1 MAVIPIV
8 VCYLMGAIPFGLIIA
23 RLYGV
28 GDIRTEGS
36 GNIGATNVGR
46 VIGARAAVWV
56 YLGDI
61 GKGVAAVLLGRLYAA
76 NFELGFVNYDVFL
89 VACAV
94 AAVLGHVFPVYIR
107 FKGGKGVN
115 TGLGVM
121 ITLLPYE
128 TLLAFGVFL
137 LVVLLARYVS
147 LGSMLAGI
155 SLFAIIAVEKHI
167 LDRPVADIYFYLTL
181 VLALLILV
189 THRQNI
195 SRLMRGQESRLSFHS
210 RSNSARSDG

>member
-1 MAVIPIV
+1 MAVIPIIL
-8 VCYLMGAIPFGLIIA
+8 CYLLGAIPFGLIIA

-28 GDIRTEGS
+28 ADIRTRGS

-46 VIGARAAVWV
+46 VIGTRAAVWV

-61 GKGVAAVLLGRLYAA
+61 GKGVAAVLLGRLFAA
-76 NFELGFVNYDVFL
+76 NFDPGFFSYDVFL

-94 AAVLGHVFPVYIR
+94 AAVLGHVFPVYVR

-128 TLLAFGVFL
+128 TLLAFGIFL
-137 LVVLLARYVS
+137 LVVLLTRYIS

-155 SLFAIIAVEKHI
+155 GLFAIVSVEKHV
-167 LDRPVADIYFYLTL
+167 LGRPVADVYFYLTL
-181 VLALLILV
+181 VLALLIMT

-195 SRLMRGQESRLSFHS
+195 SRLLTGRENRLSFHS
-210 RSNSARSDG
+210 RSGEAGSHG

>member
-1 MAVIPIV
+1 MAVIAII
-8 VCYLMGAIPFGLIIA
+8 VCYFIGAIPFGLIIA

-28 GDIRTEGS
+28 ADIRSRGS

-46 VIGARAAVWV
+46 VIGAKAAVWV

-61 GKGVAAVLLGRLYAA
+61 GKGVAAVLLGRLFAA
-76 NFELGFVNYDVFL
+76 TFEPGFLSHDVFL

-128 TLLAFGVFL
+128 TLLAFGIFV

-147 LGSMLAGI
+147 LGSVLAGI
-155 SLFAIIAVEKHI
+155 GLFAIISVEKHV
-167 LDRPVADIYFYLTL
+167 LARPVADIYFYLTL
-181 VLALLILV
+181 ALALLIII

-195 SRLMRGQESRLSFHS
+195 SRLLTGKENRLSFHS
-210 RSNSARSDG
+210 RSDGARSNG

>member
-1 MAVIPIV
+1 MAVIPII
-8 VCYLMGAIPFGLIIA
+8 VCYFVGAIPFGLIIA

-28 GDIRTEGS
+28 VDIRTQGS

-46 VIGARAAVWV
+46 VIGVRAAVWV

-61 GKGVAAVLLGRLYAA
+61 GKGVVAVLLGRLFAA
-76 NFELGFVNYDVFL
+76 NFDPGFVSYDVFL

-94 AAVLGHVFPVYIR
+94 AAVLGHVFPIYIR

-128 TLLAFGVFL
+128 TLLAFGVFV

-147 LGSMLAGI
+147 LGSILAGI
-155 SLFAIIAVEKHI
+155 ALFAIICVEKHV
-167 LDRPVADIYFYLTL
+167 LDRPVADVYFYLTL
-181 VLALLILV
+181 ALALLIIG

-195 SRLMRGQESRLSFHS
+195 SRLLAGRESRLSFHS
-210 RSNSARSDG
+210 RSDGARSNG